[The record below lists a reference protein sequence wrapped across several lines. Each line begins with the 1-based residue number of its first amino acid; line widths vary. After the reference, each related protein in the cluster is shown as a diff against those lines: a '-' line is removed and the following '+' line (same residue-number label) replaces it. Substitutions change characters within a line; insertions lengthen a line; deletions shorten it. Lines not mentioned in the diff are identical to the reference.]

1 VPLVYTPG
9 MVSTALILFAH
20 GARDPRWREPFDRL
34 HALVAARR
42 AGPVALAFLEM
53 MQPDLTEAARQL
65 AHSGATSA
73 MVVPVF
79 LGTGG
84 HLRQDLPALVAAA
97 QEAAGL
103 QLRVATA
110 VGEDDA
116 VLEAMAAY
124 CLRVAQA

>member
-1 VPLVYTPG
+1 
-9 MVSTALILFAH
+9 MSTALILFAH

-34 HALVAARR
+34 HALVSARR

-84 HLRQDLPALVAAA
+84 HLRQDLPALVPDHPD
-97 QEAAGL
+97 
-103 QLRVATA
+103 T
-110 VGEDDA
+110 DA
-116 VLEAMAAY
+116 VCLIQSFYPLA
-124 CLRVAQA
+124 LRVAQRRGTDVDLPRHLQKVTLTR